1 MRVENDPIIKKVL
14 EASGFDKLNPPQQ
27 LAVNAGLLEGKNM
40 VVAAPT
46 ASGKT
51 IIAEIAAL
59 KTIKEGRKVVYIVPL
74 RALANEKYEEFKKKY
89 EPLGIR
95 VAISIGDM
103 DSHDSWLANYDIIIV
118 TSEKLDSLMR
128 HGITWTE
135 QIGLVV
141 ADEIHLLNDPGR
153 GPTLEVTLTKLK
165 QITNPTILALSA
177 TISNYKELSSW
188 LGAEAVKSDYR
199 PVKLYRGICFDNE
212 VNFIPKKKI
221 TLNSKEFPL
230 TELINQTLAKNK
242 QALIF
247 VNTRKG
253 TESLAEKTGK
263 LIRNQL
269 KQEEINALKK
279 LSDKVEHSLESPT
292 RQCKRLA
299 ECIRGGSSFHHA
311 GLVNKQRK
319 LIEDNFKKGLIKII
333 IATPTL
339 AMGVN
344 LPSFRIIIRDL
355 KRFSTFKGM
364 DYLPNL
370 EIEQMSGRA
379 GRPTYDSEG
388 QAILFAKSKAEAHYA
403 WENYINGE
411 PEKIYS
417 KLSVEPVLR
426 THVLALITS
435 GITPTKK
442 DLFDF
447 FSKTFYAFQYKD
459 LSQLNFNLERVL
471 DMLEDFKLISYG
483 NGKKE
488 DSEFKPA
495 SDLLTDDE
503 AELKPTR
510 IGKRVSELYID
521 PMTANHLISSLD
533 RANKSK
539 SLEAFTMLHI
549 LSNCLEMKPLLSIRK
564 NDFEEINDIIAK
576 EQDTLLQKPPNP
588 WDLEYDEFLRSIK
601 TASMFYT
608 WIQEASEDT
617 LLERFNIAPG
627 ELRARMENA
636 DWLLYSTQELGLLL
650 GHMDIL
656 KHIRKIRLRVKHG
669 IKEELLP
676 LIRLKGIGRVRAR
689 KLWGS
694 NIKSIDKLRKTPT
707 ESIARIIGPKTA
719 NEVKGQLG

>member
-1 MRVENDPIIKKVL
+1 MAMENDPIVKEVLKV
-14 EASGFDKLNPPQQ
+14 SGFEKLNPPQE
-27 LAVNAGLLEGKNM
+27 LAVKAGLLDGKSM

-59 KTIKEGRKVVYIVPL
+59 KTVKEGRKVVYIVPL
-74 RALANEKYEEFKKKY
+74 RALASEKYEEFKKKY

-103 DSHDSWLANYDIIIV
+103 DSSDAWLANYDIIIV
-118 TSEKLDSLMR
+118 TSEKLDSLLR
-128 HGITWTE
+128 HEITWAGN
-135 QIGLVV
+135 IGLVV
-141 ADEIHLLNDPGR
+141 ADEIHLLNDPDR

-165 QITNPTILALSA
+165 QIINPTILGLSA

-188 LGAEAVKSDYR
+188 LKAEGVKSDYR
-199 PVKLYRGICFDNE
+199 PIKLYRGVCFDNE
-212 VNFIPKKKI
+212 VDFIPKRRI
-221 TLNSKEFPL
+221 TLSNKEVPL
-230 TELINQTLAKNK
+230 TELITQTLAKNK

-263 LIRNQL
+263 LIKNQL
-269 KQEEINALKK
+269 KKEEITSLKD
-279 LSDKVEHSLESPT
+279 LSQKIEHSIESPT
-292 RQCKRLA
+292 RQCRRLSA
-299 ECIRGGSSFHHA
+299 CIINGAAFHHA

-319 LIEDNFKKGLIKII
+319 LIEDGFKKGLIKII
-333 IATPTL
+333 TATPTL

-355 KRFSTFKGM
+355 KRFSRGRGM
-364 DYLPNL
+364 DYIPIL

-379 GRPTYDSEG
+379 GRPSYDSEG
-388 QAILFAKSKAEAHYA
+388 EAILLPKNKAEAKYA
-403 WENYINGE
+403 WDNYIKGK

-426 THVLALITS
+426 IHVLALIAS

-471 DMLEDFKLISYG
+471 NMLEDFKFITTGDS
-483 NGKKE
+483 KRE
-488 DSEFKPA
+488 DNEFKTA
-495 SDLLTDDE
+495 SSLMVDDK

-521 PMTANHLISSLD
+521 PVTANHLITSLGKMNGSVD
-533 RANKSK
+533 
-539 SLEAFTMLHI
+539 AFTMLHVI
-549 LSNCLEMKPLLSIRK
+549 SNCLEMKPLLSLRIR
-564 NDFEEINDIIAK
+564 DFEDINNIIAS
-576 EQDTLLQKPPNP
+576 EEANLLQKSPNP
-588 WDLEYDEFLRSIK
+588 WDLDYDEFLRSIK
-601 TASMFYT
+601 TAAMFLA
-608 WIQEASEDT
+608 WMEESSEDT
-617 LLERFNIAPG
+617 LLEKFNITPG
-627 ELRARMENA
+627 ELRVRMESA

-650 GHMDIL
+650 NYMDIL

-669 IKEELLP
+669 IREELLP

-689 KLWGS
+689 KLWAS
-694 NIKSIDKLRKTPT
+694 NIKSLDNLRKIPI
-707 ESIARIIGPKTA
+707 ESLARILGPSTA
-719 NEVKGQLG
+719 NEVKEQLG